1 MLLAKNNKSKNMT
14 PQYITT
20 KQEEILILIYKF
32 KFLNRTQIQAL
43 LKHKDHRRINS
54 WLKDLTEKQYLN
66 RIWSNGYYE
75 RTRPAIYYL
84 APNSLDFLSR
94 RYLITPR
101 YFSKVV
107 AEAEAGK
114 SEYFISDSLLLAELS
129 LTFLNENKEAAIC
142 TSITRI
148 ELAEPY
154 SDYSFLTEAKVRP
167 DLLFAKRATNKSMT
181 KYYFMEVI
189 EKYSSFILIRNKIK
203 KYFDLYYSNSWEDN
217 VGGIFPTLLFVC
229 PSLYLLIYA
238 KRYAR
243 RIRSEEYDDAD
254 FTIQFA
260 LLENIKSNGLNGDIW
275 EEA

>member
-1 MLLAKNNKSKNMT
+1 MT
-14 PQYITT
+14 TQHITT
-20 KQEEILILIYKF
+20 KQEEILTLIYKY
-32 KFLNRTQIQAL
+32 KFLNRIQIQAL

-66 RIWSNGYYE
+66 RIWSNGYFE

-94 RYLITPR
+94 RYLITSR
-101 YFSKVV
+101 YFSKIT
-107 AEAEAGK
+107 AEAEAGE
-114 SEYFISDSLLLAELS
+114 SEHFISDSLLLAELS
-129 LTFLNENKEAAIC
+129 LTFMNENKEAVTC
-142 TSITRI
+142 TIITKT

-154 SDYSFLTEAKVRP
+154 SDYSFLAEAKVKP
-167 DLLFAKRATNKSMT
+167 NLLFVKKATNKSMT
-181 KYYFMEVI
+181 KYYFLEVI

-203 KYFDLYYSNSWEDN
+203 KYFDLYYSNGWEDN
-217 VGGIFPTLLFVC
+217 VGGKFPTLLFVC

-243 RIRSEEYDDAD
+243 RIRAEEYEDAD
-254 FTIQFA
+254 FKIQFA
-260 LLENIKSNGLNGDIW
+260 LMANIKSSDIDGEIW